1 MTELLCVNQNN
12 PGSGILNALG
22 FFSCWRLNRQK
33 GVSWSSQG
41 GIEPLLLLL
50 RMQPC
55 HLLKRSYVPHGAK
68 IKKFLTECR
77 NMRIKGEIFVNNDAK
92 GCDLISDWRGGNVN
106 NGDSGK

>member
-1 MTELLCVNQNN
+1 
-12 PGSGILNALG
+12 
-22 FFSCWRLNRQK
+22 
-33 GVSWSSQG
+33 
-41 GIEPLLLLL
+41 
-50 RMQPC
+50 
-55 HLLKRSYVPHGAK
+55 VPHGAK